1 MHKMFKYLVLL
12 CAMTFSLAQAQ
23 VRINGNR
30 ILDGTLNYC
39 ADAGASDT
47 YACNMSPALASYISG
62 ACFTFKANT
71 ANTGA
76 ATVNFNSLGAKTIV
90 KTTGG
95 VPTDLATDDIRAGQI
110 VSLCYDGTNMQMQS
124 NTGNASVGVGT
135 VTTVTG
141 TANEITVT
149 NPSTTPA
156 LTIASAFDISGKTST
171 KPVKTGTTA
180 PATCSVGEL
189 FFDTDATAGQ
199 NIYACTATNT
209 WTLQSG
215 GGAGTPGGSNGEIQ
229 FNDSGAFGG
238 LNLSTGLTSDGTDL
252 TIDTSTAAPMP
263 LYGSAVIDFGSIA
276 AQDCAENTVTVT
288 GADAGDAAYV
298 RLPSTFTGDLTATA
312 YVSASDTATIRLCN
326 PTGGAIDPASF
337 TFGVIVQQLTWV
349 ANTIYDVG
357 PGFAYTDIADVPW
370 DTLVPGSEV
379 RIHWR
384 ATPYQEKWHIGTS
397 GTYAAPI
404 RVRGIRNSLGQRPV
418 IDGNLAV
425 AVPGQ
430 VAYWNEDR
438 GVIKIGGPS
447 IGSATITNVVIEG
460 LEIYGARLGNNFIP
474 LTGGPYPYLD
484 NAAGIYIEGPADFI
498 VVRDC
503 YIHENGAG
511 IFASTSLRWMT
522 VEGNTL
528 YKNGYSGSSQEHN
541 SYIEGYNTVY
551 QFNTYE
557 HDDNW
562 EGNNLKDRGVAT
574 VIRYNELIN
583 GNRTMDLVDS
593 SMQVTYSY
601 PVDMVYGNYIEK
613 GKGYNNNQII
623 HYGYDLNSV
632 NSRRNLRFYYNTII
646 NKRMSPGNNEFVL
659 FQLDTVSGTNYAYN
673 NAFWSYTPGQPNSY
687 YGGVL
692 VNGPG
697 TMTWYNGWIY
707 QGNCADPVFY
717 CTREGSGFVDGSGN
731 IWAGSADPYLDPDT
745 GEITSASSPL
755 INAAT
760 AIPATWFAVRY
771 QFGPKTQRARSATND
786 IGAYEY

>member
-1 MHKMFKYLVLL
+1 MTQMFKLLVVL
-12 CAMTFSLAQAQ
+12 CFLSSLAPAQ

-30 ILDGTLNYC
+30 IIDGTLNYC
-39 ADAGASDT
+39 ADAGASDS

-62 ACFTFKANT
+62 ACYTFKANT

-135 VTTVTG
+135 VTTVSG

-149 NPSTTPA
+149 NPSTTPGLSLA
-156 LTIASAFDISGKTST
+156 TTFDISGKTST

-189 FFDTDATAGQ
+189 FYDTDATAGQ
-199 NIYACTATNT
+199 NLFGCTATNT

-238 LNLSTGLTSDGTDL
+238 LNLSTGLASDGTDL
-252 TIDTSTAAPMP
+252 TVDTSTVAPMP
-263 LYGSAVIDFGSIA
+263 LYGQGVIDFASISA
-276 AQDCAENTVTVT
+276 GNCGEDTVTVT

-298 RLPSTFTGDLTATA
+298 RLPATFTGDLTATA

-326 PTGGAIDPASF
+326 PTGSPIDPASA
-337 TFGVIVQQLTWV
+337 TYGVVVQQLTWV

-357 PGFAYTDIADVPW
+357 PGFAYEDIADVPW
-370 DTLVPGSEV
+370 DSLNPGAEV

-384 ATPYQEKWHIGTS
+384 STPYKEKWHIGRS

-425 AVPGQ
+425 AKPGQ
-430 VAYWNEDR
+430 SYWNEDR
-438 GVIKIGGPS
+438 GVIKIGGPP
-447 IGSATITNVVIEG
+447 IGSSTITNVVIEG

-474 LTGGPYPYLD
+474 LSGGPYPYLD
-484 NAAGIYIEGPADFI
+484 NAAAIYVEGPAEFI

-503 YIHENGAG
+503 YIHENGDG
-511 IFASTSLRWMT
+511 IFASSNLKWMT
-522 VEGNTL
+522 IEGNTI

-541 SYIEGYNTVY
+541 SYVEGVGTVY
-551 QFNTYE
+551 QFNTYQ

-562 EGNNLKDRGVAT
+562 QGNNLKDRSAFA
-574 VIRYNELIN
+574 VIRYNTVIG
-583 GNRTMDLVDS
+583 GNRTLDIVDTS
-593 SMQVTYSY
+593 LQVTYNY
-601 PVDMVYGNYIEK
+601 PVDTVYGNVLIK
-613 GKGYNNNQII
+613 NKGYDNNQII
-623 HYGYDLNSV
+623 HYGFDV
-632 NSRRNLRFYYNTII
+632 NSTYARRNLRFYYNTII
-646 NKRMSPGNNEFVL
+646 NKRMSPGNNEFVGL
-659 FQLDTVSGTNYAYN
+659 KLDIVSGTHTAYN

-687 YGGVL
+687 YGGPL
-692 VNGPG
+692 VQGPG
-697 TMTWYNGWIY
+697 LMTWYNGWIY
-707 QGNCADPVFY
+707 QGDCTVPTFY
-717 CTREGSGFVDGSGN
+717 CTSAGSGFVDGGGN
-731 IWAGSADPYLDPDT
+731 TWAGSADPYLDPDT
-745 GEITSASSPL
+745 GEITSGSSPL
-755 INAAT
+755 INGAT
-760 AIPATWFAVRY
+760 AIPNTWLAVRY
-771 QFGPKTQRARSATND
+771 QFGTPGNRTRSADND